1 MILFLLRF
9 FPPPCLTGTTKISRT
24 YPKAHRMCVI
34 FYPHNHGLGYYNII
48 LYIFQAHTE
57 KNSTFYI
64 FFGFYDLKKRK
75 SRPQTALSII
85 TEFYLLIFDRK
96 LLPTGLKS
104 TPRYSAIVAAMEEY
118 VEPTPRLTG
127 ATCLP

>member
-1 MILFLLRF
+1 
-9 FPPPCLTGTTKISRT
+9 
-24 YPKAHRMCVI
+24 MCVI

-57 KNSTFYI
+57 KNSIFYI
-64 FFGFYDLKKRK
+64 FFGFYTLQKAKEPSAD
-75 SRPQTALSII
+75 SPFVII
-85 TEFYLLIFDRK
+85 EYYLLIFDKK

>member
-9 FPPPCLTGTTKISRT
+9 FPPPCLTGTAKSAAPTRKRT
-24 YPKAHRMCVI
+24 GCVLL
-34 FYPHNHGLGYYNII
+34 FCPHNHGLGYYNII